1 MASLFKG
8 GAFAQQCFY
17 AHREALTFRKTD
29 DPHLLIL
36 DCKGCRIDHR
46 LNMVQE
52 GLTLPE
58 AIAKNLE
65 HLSSCITS
73 HPRELR
79 VSVMD
84 IVRDYVGAHCGQCR
98 KKFDLNVAA
107 FETSR

>member
-8 GAFAQQCFY
+8 GAFFQQCFY

-36 DCKGCRIDHR
+36 NCKGCGIDHR

-52 GLTLPE
+52 GLTLSE
-58 AIAKNLE
+58 AIVKDLE
-65 HLSSCITS
+65 HLSKCITS

-79 VSVMD
+79 VSVME
-84 IVRDYVGAHCGQCR
+84 IGKDYVEVNCKQCR

-107 FETSR
+107 FETNR

>member
-36 DCKGCRIDHR
+36 NCKGCGIDHR
-46 LNMVQE
+46 LNMVQD
-52 GLTLPE
+52 GKPLPE
-58 AIAKNLE
+58 AIAKSLE

-84 IVRDYVGAHCGQCR
+84 IGRDYVEANCRQCR
-98 KKFDLNVAA
+98 QKFDLNVDA
-107 FETSR
+107 FETKR